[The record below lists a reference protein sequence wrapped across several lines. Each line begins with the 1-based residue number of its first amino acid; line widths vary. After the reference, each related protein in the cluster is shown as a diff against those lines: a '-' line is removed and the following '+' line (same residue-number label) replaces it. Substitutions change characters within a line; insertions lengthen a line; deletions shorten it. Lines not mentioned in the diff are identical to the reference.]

1 MNFEDLK
8 KIITNNERLVFMEN
22 DQPSFVVI
30 SFAEYQ
36 KMMEG
41 KASCCK
47 KSDSIG
53 SCCKEEIKSEV
64 NQGIQLPPH
73 HSMMNTPEIEN
84 QPLVNPPKELR
95 LEDLPF

>member
-8 KIITNNERLVFMEN
+8 KIISHNERLIFMEN
-22 DQPSFVVI
+22 EQPSFVVL

-36 KMMEG
+36 KMMECRKTCQKTSG
-41 KASCCK
+41 
-47 KSDSIG
+47 SIG
-53 SCCKEEIKSEV
+53 SCCKAEIKNEV

-73 HSMMNTPEIEN
+73 YSITTSLEDQN
-84 QPLVNPPKELR
+84 QSSANPIKELR